1 MSPSS
6 SRPSSLLLV
15 PLLAVVCAGVGTGCA
30 SATRMSPEDRASLD
44 RALTG
49 PDADQYLRVSAYLTP
64 FFGDGSKRLLTP
76 YPPEDVRLLDDTS
89 GKPISPGAIQ
99 ATVPAGA
106 RVRITKVEFPTAWVV
121 TERLLYTPRSW
132 PWVYLTVEGAPPGEQ
147 VVLVLPPNLDRPID
161 FRTELEKTLSP
172 HPLKDQLDGFSAAV
186 KEAVR
191 TKKLVADMPADAVRM
206 AWGPPETVRRTLEGT
221 AKNEEWRYA
230 GERRKAF
237 LTDGRLVRAE
247 EAGAAVLP

>member
-1 MSPSS
+1 MP
-6 SRPSSLLLV
+6 RPSRSLLLLL
-15 PLLAVVCAGVGTGCA
+15 PLLAFAGCA

-44 RALTG
+44 RTLTG
-49 PDADQYLRVSAYLTP
+49 PEADQYLRVSAYLTP
-64 FFGDGSKRLLTP
+64 FFGDASKRLLTP

-89 GKPISPGAIQ
+89 GKPISPGPIQ

-121 TERLLYTPRSW
+121 TERVLYTPRSW
-132 PWVYLTVEGAPPGEQ
+132 PWVYVTVEGAPAGEQ
-147 VVLVLPPNLDRPID
+147 VVLVLPPNLDRPD
-161 FRTELEKTLSP
+161 AFRTELEKTLSP
-172 HPLKDQLDGFSAAV
+172 HPLKELAGFSATV

-191 TKKLVADMPADAVRM
+191 TKKLVVDMPADAVRM
-206 AWGPPETVRRTLEGT
+206 AWGPPESVRRSMEGT
-221 AKNEEWRYA
+221 ARHEEWRYA

-247 EAGAAVLP
+247 EAGTSLLP

>member
-6 SRPSSLLLV
+6 FRPSSLLLV
-15 PLLAVVCAGVGTGCA
+15 PLLALACAGAGCA

-89 GKPISPGAIQ
+89 GKPINPGAIQ

-147 VVLVLPPNLDRPID
+147 VVLVLPPNLDRPDD
-161 FRTELEKTLSP
+161 FRAELEKTLSP
-172 HPLKDQLDGFSAAV
+172 RPVKELDGFSAVV

-206 AWGPPETVRRTLEGT
+206 AWGPPETVRRSLEGT

-247 EAGAAVLP
+247 EAGTALLP